1 MAKPVVCIG
10 GALVDE
16 LYYVRQPMQL
26 ATTNISTMEQRAGG
40 VCRNLAHQLA
50 LFGVPVEL
58 VSVFGDD
65 VQGNWLKH
73 ICESVGIGLAASVF
87 APAGNTGKYTGI
99 IDADGSLFTALLTNG
114 SGQLVTPS
122 HLHRH
127 EALLSSASYLLADTN
142 LTAETLQWLINFGN
156 LHNVP
161 LIIEPVS
168 VPPAE
173 KLAALD
179 LAGVYMITPNE
190 DELPAICQPHVP
202 AREQQI
208 GQLLDRGVQNV
219 LLHTGAQGS
228 VWYKA
233 RTSMTLHAP
242 LVNIKDCTGAGD
254 ALLAGW
260 VLGKW
265 LDKTDVECLKMA
277 HTLAAE
283 VLQVKG
289 AIATNLN
296 LRLLFESVEKYFG
309 QDAKGA

>member
-10 GALVDE
+10 GALIDE
-16 LYYVRQPMQL
+16 LYYARQPMVL
-26 ATTNISTMEQRAGG
+26 ATTNISSMEQTAGG
-40 VCRNLAHQLA
+40 VSRNLAHQLA

-58 VSVFGDD
+58 ISVFGDD

-73 ICESVGIGLAASVF
+73 VCESVGIGLTASVF

-99 IDADGSLFTALLTNG
+99 INADGSLFTAMLTNA
-114 SGQLVTPS
+114 SNQLITPA
-122 HLHRH
+122 HLHQH

-142 LTAETLQWLINFGN
+142 LTADALQWLINFSN

-168 VPPAE
+168 VPPAK

-190 DELPAICQPHVP
+190 DELPVICQPFVAGTEP
-202 AREQQI
+202 QV
-208 GQLLDRGVQNV
+208 GQLLDRGVQHV
-219 LLHTGAQGS
+219 WLHTGAQGS
-228 VWYKA
+228 VLYKA
-233 RTSMTLHAP
+233 RSNMALHAP
-242 LVNIKDCTGAGD
+242 LVNIQDCTGAGD
-254 ALLAGW
+254 ASLAGW

-265 LDKTDVECLKMA
+265 LGKNDMECLQMA

-289 AIATNLN
+289 SIATSLN
-296 LRLLFESVEKYFG
+296 LRLLFEAVDKYFG
-309 QDAKGA
+309 EAK